1 MKPDKEREIAIWRMS
16 ILGTLVSARLEHGDR
31 EELLRAAALR
41 TYVAPDGRRMRF
53 TWRTLEGWY
62 YQYKSRGLTGL
73 AVRPRADTGVC
84 RSIPEAVAKHILALR
99 REVGRRSIR
108 VLIRAVERAKLVPP
122 GTLTKSS
129 VARLLRAHG
138 LSRRPRATPTRE
150 RRAFTVALPGDLW
163 MGDAMHG
170 PPVFDRDGV
179 LHKKSYLMTQI
190 DVASRFLINSDFYLR
205 EAAAYQED
213 GLRRAITGHGIPRE
227 YYVDLGS
234 AYIADSL
241 RAICAELG
249 INLLHAG
256 PGDAAAK
263 GAIERYHKTWR
274 AEVGIELPSVPLT
287 IDELNERHTAWV
299 TCEYNRR
306 VHDMTQQR
314 PQGHF
319 LAGCENLR
327 AVPRGICF
335 EEIFLHR
342 ESRKVRNDGTI
353 RWGGDFFEVPGEY
366 VGETVELRHV
376 PLMPERPPLLFVD
389 GERICEVFPLD
400 RLANNKRLRREL
412 EQPEPPPPRMLKG
425 PLDYITDEY
434 RELVASFMDD
444 HDDEQNDDEGEVA

>member
-1 MKPDKEREIAIWRMS
+1 MKHDKEREIAIWRMS

-31 EELLRAAALR
+31 QELLEEAAAR

-62 YQYKSRGLTGL
+62 YQYKGRGLTGL

-99 REVGRRSIR
+99 REVGRRSVR
-108 VLIRAVERAKLVPP
+108 VLIRACERAKLVLP
-122 GTLTKSS
+122 GTLSKSS
-129 VARLLRAHG
+129 VVRLLRANG
-138 LSRRPRATPTRE
+138 LSQRPRATPKRE
-150 RRAFTVALPGDLW
+150 RRAFTVELPGDLY

-179 LHKKSYLMTQI
+179 LHKKAYLMTQI

-227 YYVDLGS
+227 YYVDLGA
-234 AYIADSL
+234 AYIAESL

-249 INLLHAG
+249 IHLLHAG

-274 AEVGIELPSVPLT
+274 AEVGIELPSAPLT

-314 PQGHF
+314 PLDHF

-327 AVPRGICF
+327 PVPRDICF
-335 EEIFLHR
+335 EDIFLHR

-353 RWGGDFFEVPGEY
+353 RWNGDFFEVPGEY

-376 PLMPERPPLLFVD
+376 PLMPERPPQLFVD

-434 RELVASFMDD
+434 RELVASFNDD
-444 HDDEQNDDEGEVA
+444 HDGEQNDDEGEAA